1 MSFLD
6 GLLENQPTNLYL
18 LFGGGELA
26 VVAMSEDEKAT
37 LNDIPLSEIDLPK
50 EVIESEEGSG
60 ADKDKALIA
69 FDPLQRY
76 LAEIRRFSLLSRE
89 EEHRL
94 AVDYKEYGN
103 VEAAYKLVT
112 ANLRLVVMIAREYQ
126 KAFKNLLDLIQEGN
140 MGLMEAVKNFD
151 PYRGVRF
158 PSYAV
163 WWIRAY
169 MIRHIMNDWRMVI
182 GTTQAQ
188 RKLFFNL
195 QKEKEKLEAEG
206 LTPGPKLLAQ
216 RLNVKEDEV
225 VEMEQRLASRD
236 LSVDMP
242 MGMMRRRPY
251 CIFSG
256 SEGVAGRTD
265 RRDPVPTV
273 VAQEDEEFAGALKD
287 KELVIF
293 RERLLN
299 EEPLTLR
306 EIGKNMISAAK
317 ECGKLKNGSSGN
329 SRLFLGRSLKTSEAQ
344 SPEQVRLAGFV
355 FGPPIS
361 FFSHSFFSRD
371 SRPRHNRLYAPGKG
385 KTQFE
390 LRVSRTS
397 DSKNHRLGG
406 GKSLQFEKEV
416 EILAPKEKVWNFIW
430 DVDRFIACVPGCKEA
445 KTIEAGKLYW
455 NYGREGGTVSR

>member
-1 MSFLD
+1 
-6 GLLENQPTNLYL
+6 
-18 LFGGGELA
+18 
-26 VVAMSEDEKAT
+26 MSEDEKAP
-37 LNDIPLSEIDLPK
+37 LSDIPFPEIDFPK
-50 EVIESEEGSG
+50 EVIDSEEDGG
-60 ADKDKALIA
+60 ADKALVT

-76 LAEIRRFSLLSRE
+76 LAEIRRFALLSRE

-169 MIRHIMNDWRMVI
+169 MIRHIMNDWRMVKI

-242 MGMMRRRPY
+242 MG
-251 CIFSG
+251 
-256 SEGVAGRTD
+256 D
-265 RRDPVPTV
+265 
-273 VAQEDEEFAGALKD
+273 DEEATLLHFLPDQKESPEEQIAETQYQQLLREKMEQFAGALKD

-306 EIGKNMISAAK
+306 EIGEKYDISRERVRQIEERVK
-317 ECGKLKNGSSGN
+317 RKLKT
-329 SRLFLGRSLKTSEAQ
+329 FLSKEFKDLRSTT
-344 SPEQVRLAGFV
+344 AGT
-355 FGPPIS
+355 G
-361 FFSHSFFSRD
+361 
-371 SRPRHNRLYAPGKG
+371 
-385 KTQFE
+385 
-390 LRVSRTS
+390 
-397 DSKNHRLGG
+397 
-406 GKSLQFEKEV
+406 
-416 EILAPKEKVWNFIW
+416 
-430 DVDRFIACVPGCKEA
+430 
-445 KTIEAGKLYW
+445 
-455 NYGREGGTVSR
+455 

>member
-1 MSFLD
+1 
-6 GLLENQPTNLYL
+6 
-18 LFGGGELA
+18 
-26 VVAMSEDEKAT
+26 MSEIKDTT
-37 LNDIPLSEIDLPK
+37 LSDNPLPEVDFPK
-50 EVIESEEGSG
+50 EIIDSEEAG
-60 ADKDKALIA
+60 ATDKALVT

-103 VEAAYKLVT
+103 VQAAYKLVT

-169 MIRHIMNDWRMVI
+169 MIRYIMNDWRMVKI

-242 MGMMRRRPY
+242 MGNDEEATLLHFLPDQKESPEEQIAETQYQQLLREKM
-251 CIFSG
+251 
-256 SEGVAGRTD
+256 
-265 RRDPVPTV
+265 
-273 VAQEDEEFAGALKD
+273 EEFAQALKD

-306 EIGKNMISAAK
+306 EIGEKYDISRERVRQIEERVK
-317 ECGKLKNGSSGN
+317 RKLKTFLRKELKDIGSTTAG
-329 SRLFLGRSLKTSEAQ
+329 TS
-344 SPEQVRLAGFV
+344 
-355 FGPPIS
+355 
-361 FFSHSFFSRD
+361 
-371 SRPRHNRLYAPGKG
+371 
-385 KTQFE
+385 
-390 LRVSRTS
+390 
-397 DSKNHRLGG
+397 
-406 GKSLQFEKEV
+406 
-416 EILAPKEKVWNFIW
+416 
-430 DVDRFIACVPGCKEA
+430 
-445 KTIEAGKLYW
+445 
-455 NYGREGGTVSR
+455 

>member
-1 MSFLD
+1 LD
-6 GLLENQPTNLYL
+6 GE
-18 LFGGGELA
+18 ELA
-26 VVAMSEDEKAT
+26 IAMSEDEKAP
-37 LNDIPLSEIDLPK
+37 LSDIPFPEIDFPK
-50 EVIESEEGSG
+50 EVIDNEEDGG
-60 ADKDKALIA
+60 ADKALVT

-76 LAEIRRFSLLSRE
+76 LAEIRRFALLSRE

-103 VEAAYKLVT
+103 VEAAYRLVT

-169 MIRHIMNDWRMVI
+169 MIRHIMNDWRMVKI

-206 LTPGPKLLAQ
+206 LAPGPKLLAQ

-242 MGMMRRRPY
+242 MG
-251 CIFSG
+251 
-256 SEGVAGRTD
+256 D
-265 RRDPVPTV
+265 
-273 VAQEDEEFAGALKD
+273 DEEATLLHFLPDQKESPEEQIAETQYQQLLREKMEQFAGALKD

-306 EIGKNMISAAK
+306 EIGEKYDISRERVRQIEERVK
-317 ECGKLKNGSSGN
+317 RKLKA
-329 SRLFLGRSLKTSEAQ
+329 FLSKELKDVRS
-344 SPEQVRLAGFV
+344 
-355 FGPPIS
+355 
-361 FFSHSFFSRD
+361 
-371 SRPRHNRLYAPGKG
+371 PR
-385 KTQFE
+385 T
-390 LRVSRTS
+390 
-397 DSKNHRLGG
+397 
-406 GKSLQFEKEV
+406 
-416 EILAPKEKVWNFIW
+416 
-430 DVDRFIACVPGCKEA
+430 
-445 KTIEAGKLYW
+445 
-455 NYGREGGTVSR
+455 GTG

>member
-1 MSFLD
+1 
-6 GLLENQPTNLYL
+6 
-18 LFGGGELA
+18 
-26 VVAMSEDEKAT
+26 MSEDEKAIPS
-37 LNDIPLSEIDLPK
+37 DIPFPDIDFSTG
-50 EVIESEEGSG
+50 VIDSEEAS
-60 ADKDKALIA
+60 APDKALVP

-89 EEHRL
+89 EEHHL
-94 AVDYKEYGN
+94 AVDYKKYGN
-103 VEAAYKLVT
+103 IEAAYKLVT

-169 MIRHIMNDWRMVI
+169 MIRYIMNDWRMVKI

-225 VEMEQRLASRD
+225 VEMEQRLGSRD

-242 MGMMRRRPY
+242 MG
-251 CIFSG
+251 
-256 SEGVAGRTD
+256 D
-265 RRDPVPTV
+265 
-273 VAQEDEEFAGALKD
+273 DEEATLLHFLPDQKDSPEEQLAETQYQQLLRQKMEQFAGALKD

-306 EIGKNMISAAK
+306 EIGEKYDISRERVRQIEERVK
-317 ECGKLKNGSSGN
+317 RKLKT
-329 SRLFLGRSLKTSEAQ
+329 FLSKELKDIKSTS
-344 SPEQVRLAGFV
+344 
-355 FGPPIS
+355 
-361 FFSHSFFSRD
+361 
-371 SRPRHNRLYAPGKG
+371 
-385 KTQFE
+385 T
-390 LRVSRTS
+390 
-397 DSKNHRLGG
+397 
-406 GKSLQFEKEV
+406 
-416 EILAPKEKVWNFIW
+416 
-430 DVDRFIACVPGCKEA
+430 
-445 KTIEAGKLYW
+445 
-455 NYGREGGTVSR
+455 GTG

>member
-1 MSFLD
+1 
-6 GLLENQPTNLYL
+6 
-18 LFGGGELA
+18 
-26 VVAMSEDEKAT
+26 MSEDEKAP
-37 LNDIPLSEIDLPK
+37 LSDIPFPVIDLPK
-50 EVIESEEGSG
+50 EVIDSEEDGG
-60 ADKDKALIA
+60 ADKALVT

-76 LAEIRRFSLLSRE
+76 LAEIRRFALLSRE

-169 MIRHIMNDWRMVI
+169 MIRHIMNDWRMVKI

-242 MGMMRRRPY
+242 MG
-251 CIFSG
+251 
-256 SEGVAGRTD
+256 D
-265 RRDPVPTV
+265 
-273 VAQEDEEFAGALKD
+273 DEEATLLHFLPDQKDSPEEQIAETQYQQLLREKMEQFAGALKD

-306 EIGKNMISAAK
+306 EIGEKYDISRERVRQIEERVK
-317 ECGKLKNGSSGN
+317 RKLKA
-329 SRLFLGRSLKTSEAQ
+329 FLSKELKDVRS
-344 SPEQVRLAGFV
+344 
-355 FGPPIS
+355 
-361 FFSHSFFSRD
+361 
-371 SRPRHNRLYAPGKG
+371 PR
-385 KTQFE
+385 T
-390 LRVSRTS
+390 
-397 DSKNHRLGG
+397 
-406 GKSLQFEKEV
+406 
-416 EILAPKEKVWNFIW
+416 
-430 DVDRFIACVPGCKEA
+430 
-445 KTIEAGKLYW
+445 
-455 NYGREGGTVSR
+455 GTG

>member
-1 MSFLD
+1 
-6 GLLENQPTNLYL
+6 
-18 LFGGGELA
+18 
-26 VVAMSEDEKAT
+26 MSEEEKAT
-37 LNDIPLSEIDLPK
+37 LNDIPIPEIDFP
-50 EVIESEEGSG
+50 SETIDSEDGDTAS
-60 ADKDKALIA
+60 KALVT

-89 EEHRL
+89 DEHRL

-169 MIRHIMNDWRMVI
+169 MIRYIMNDWRMVKI

-195 QKEKEKLEAEG
+195 QKEKERLEAEG
-206 LTPGPKLLAQ
+206 ITPGPKLLAQ

-242 MGMMRRRPY
+242 MG
-251 CIFSG
+251 
-256 SEGVAGRTD
+256 D
-265 RRDPVPTV
+265 
-273 VAQEDEEFAGALKD
+273 DEEVTLLHFLPDQKESPEEQIAETQYQQLLREKMEQFAGALKD

-306 EIGKNMISAAK
+306 EIGEKYDISRERVRQIEERVK
-317 ECGKLKNGSSGN
+317 RKLKTFLSKELKDSGS
-329 SRLFLGRSLKTSEAQ
+329 TT
-344 SPEQVRLAGFV
+344 AGA
-355 FGPPIS
+355 
-361 FFSHSFFSRD
+361 D
-371 SRPRHNRLYAPGKG
+371 
-385 KTQFE
+385 
-390 LRVSRTS
+390 
-397 DSKNHRLGG
+397 
-406 GKSLQFEKEV
+406 
-416 EILAPKEKVWNFIW
+416 
-430 DVDRFIACVPGCKEA
+430 
-445 KTIEAGKLYW
+445 
-455 NYGREGGTVSR
+455 